1 MSQTEWEIFHA
12 ECDEYGDFVDVL
24 AVNVTEKQ
32 YKLQHSLC
40 VIDTKSNLRGE
51 SILKQAEMSKQG
63 IGHVLVDG
71 IFEILLDGLKDRGYV
86 EL

>member
-32 YKLQHSLC
+32 YKLQRCLC
-40 VIDTKSNLRGE
+40 VIDTKSKPQGNSG
-51 SILKQAEMSKQG
+51 SQQHSMQQKG